1 MYMHRARKYPISGM
15 AFFAFARSAQP
26 EAAPDIDTIRR
37 RARHRLIGAVVL
49 VAAAVLGFPM
59 VFDTDPRPV
68 PVDIPIDIPA
78 REQTTPL
85 TVPAEDHAVPDGVA
99 PPPTAQTPEA
109 VVPPD
114 TAATQVAE
122 VQPAPGSAP
131 TTPPATAALP
141 VAAAPPPQGTAPAT
155 QTAQRPKPTAPQPN
169 SAEARRV
176 RAILE
181 GGGTQVASAA
191 PSASASPAKPQ
202 RYIVQVGAFTDAAK
216 VRAVRAQL
224 ELAGLKS
231 FIQQVQTRDGKQS
244 TRVRLGV
251 FSSRAEAERFAAR
264 VKEQGLPADVLKL

>member
-1 MYMHRARKYPISGM
+1 M
-15 AFFAFARSAQP
+15 AFFEFARSAQP
-26 EAAPDIDTIRR
+26 AAAPDIDAIRR

-78 REQTTPL
+78 REKTAPL
-85 TVPAEDHAVPDGVA
+85 AVPTEDPAVPDGVA
-99 PPPTAQTPEA
+99 QTPDA
-109 VVPPD
+109 AVPPNIPP
-114 TAATQVAE
+114 ATQVAE
-122 VQPAPGSAP
+122 MQPEPGGAAAA
-131 TTPPATAALP
+131 PATAAP
-141 VAAAPPPQGTAPAT
+141 PAVTPPPQGSAPAT
-155 QTAQRPKPTAPQPN
+155 QAAQRPAAAPRPKPVAPQPRP
-169 SAEARRV
+169 AEAARA

-191 PSASASPAKPQ
+191 PPASASPARPE

-231 FIQQVQTRDGKQS
+231 FIQQVQTRDGKHS

-251 FSSRAEAERFAAR
+251 FSSRAEAEQFAAR